1 MWKGDRKSYIIKY
14 KAGLKDFAYFMLYRN
29 EIDCEADI
37 INNYEHIKKQLILLT
52 IQGMEGELPDDVF
65 AYMKSEISIS
75 PDNILEIVSAEEWKI
90 NVLKYFGKA

>member
-1 MWKGDRKSYIIKY
+1 
-14 KAGLKDFAYFMLYRN
+14 
-29 EIDCEADI
+29 
-37 INNYEHIKKQLILLT
+37 
-52 IQGMEGELPDDVF
+52 MEGELPDDVF